1 MDAKGLQ
8 NLFDY
13 LAAWI
18 KAFAEM
24 VKHIATWFK
33 KSSSEFE
40 SASKADK

>member
-1 MDAKGLQ
+1 MDAKGLE

>member
-13 LAAWI
+13 LATWI

-24 VKHIATWFK
+24 IKHIATWFK
-33 KSSSEFE
+33 KSRGEFE
-40 SASKADK
+40 SLKADK